1 MSSMMRGNLRLALSS
16 VRNAKGR
23 SLLTMLGVVV
33 GIVSVVTVVG
43 LGEGLKRQIAGS
55 ISQFGDDLITV
66 QPGVQ
71 GNQSMADSD
80 IIFGQGQTGGL
91 SKDDLAVIEKV
102 PTADKIAPLS
112 VVTGVVQAEGQS
124 LHGGSVLATSS
135 DFLQVINHTTR
146 FGAMWEPGQEAS
158 NFVVIGSNVAY
169 DLFGEPAP
177 LGQSLDFRGESFIV
191 IGVLDDFADV
201 PLSPT
206 ADFDNTIFVP
216 FQTATRITENR
227 AQAYVILVKPAKPEQ
242 RDETMVAITESLKE
256 LRSGQQDFNVLTP
269 EDQINNSSDVFDLL
283 STWIM
288 AVAAIS
294 LLIGGVGLMNIM
306 LVSVTER
313 MHEIG
318 IRKAIGATQRQIMW
332 QFLLEAV
339 VLSGV
344 GGLIG
349 VGLSL
354 ITHGLLLTYTDLKP
368 VISWEAMAIAV
379 GVALA
384 VGVIFGTIPA
394 IKAAAKDPIKAL
406 RHE

>member
-1 MSSMMRGNLRLALSS
+1 MSAMMRGNIRLAIAS
-16 VRNAKGR
+16 VRSSKAR

-55 ISQFGDDLITV
+55 INQFGDDLITIKPGAQSD
-66 QPGVQ
+66 QPLQDG
-71 GNQSMADSD
+71 DL
-80 IIFGQGQTGGL
+80 IFGQGQSNGL
-91 SKDDLAVIEKV
+91 TKDDVTAVETLPSVEKS
-102 PTADKIAPLS
+102 APLS
-112 VVTGVVQAEGQS
+112 VVSGVVQAEGQN
-124 LHGGSVLATSS
+124 LHGGTVLATSTNLFS
-135 DFLQVINHTTR
+135 IINHSMR

-158 NFVVIGSNVAY
+158 NFAVIGSEVAY
-169 DLFGEPAP
+169 DLFGEAVP
-177 LGQSLDFRGESFIV
+177 LGQSFDLRGESFIV
-191 IGVLDDFADV
+191 LGVLDDFEDI

-206 ADFDNTIFVP
+206 ADFDKAIFIP
-216 FQTATRITENR
+216 FQTAARITGDR
-227 AQAYVILVKPAKPEQ
+227 AQAYAMLVKPTNPDRQ
-242 RDETMVAITESLKE
+242 DESIVAITEKLKE
-256 LRSGQQDFNVLTP
+256 LRGGQQDFNVLTAD
-269 EDQINNSSDVFDLL
+269 DQINNSSNVFDLL

-318 IRKAIGATQRQIMW
+318 VRKAIGATQRQIMW

-339 VLSGV
+339 VLSGA
-344 GGLIG
+344 GGIIG
-349 VGLSL
+349 VLLSL
-354 ITHGLLLTYTDLKP
+354 ATHGLLLVYTDLKP
-368 VISWEAMAIAV
+368 VISWEAMVVAV

-384 VGVIFGTIPA
+384 VGVVFGTIPA
-394 IKAAAKDPIKAL
+394 IKAASKDPIKAL